1 MPGEIMTTKK
11 TNTAS
16 ADEAPA
22 TPVSANEQATAGGG
36 VRPVFRD
43 RVYTSR
49 TLVLSDGTAVPVAAG
64 KIVATTDE
72 LLAYLTAEADFE
84 PLPR

>member
-1 MPGEIMTTKK
+1 MTTKK
-11 TNTAS
+11 TNTAP
-16 ADEAPA
+16 ADETPA
-22 TPVSANEQATAGGG
+22 TPVAANEQARAGEG

-49 TLVLSDGTAVPVAAG
+49 TLILPDGTTVPVAAG
-64 KIVATTDE
+64 KIVAITDE
-72 LLAYLTAEADFE
+72 LLTYLTAEADFE